1 MKEIIEKSS
10 LPMEMIFQIYIYLS
24 NNCNNSKNVVESII
38 EYFAK
43 NKNYLSPDNI
53 IYLLNNLQS
62 EKIIEE
68 IFNNI
73 DNYFIKENDLFN
85 IEKELVSFKLLKGI
99 QESQLKNIKKF
110 EKTKYFLNI
119 ENIKKYVKNCLIKG
133 NIKYNI
139 IFPIWSNTKNK
150 KIFKERI
157 NILFMNEQELE
168 WENEFQNFIK
178 PIRVML
184 GAIKNLLLVL
194 NAFYTVSQ
202 RENIKKY
209 DNLERDIK
217 NGFLCDFPQITENES
232 IENINNIIPN
242 FDKKKKLKDSFFF
255 VRLFHSLK
263 EDSTNI
269 KTSEEKIFI
278 ETEKE
283 FEKLLI
289 LFKENEWVSKID
301 VNIINECYNVIK
313 EISMDEIKIEL
324 NFIKKYF
331 YLNDVKDEHIQKIQ
345 NELFILSKRE
355 EIFLDVNSCLY
366 FINELKSVKTEFSEK
381 LESIK
386 NNIKGN
392 ILIEEINEYCEFLE
406 NNNIKIFNLNDGEKN
421 FLDILKMLYN
431 NKGSI
436 DLILTIK
443 EEQCRYLQEIA
454 FDADNCFITSV
465 EIQAM
470 SQSSDFIRKLNII
483 GNGTTDLELIS
494 IFKKAIIEN
503 KNIIPYFA
511 IYTKNY
517 SQIKDLFMQKLYKT
531 QTTRKIIKNICQK
544 SHFTLCICNEKEEY
558 FSFSGEYFEEEENNN
573 DNQLEVK
580 NNIIKLEDLIEF
592 RGRAMLAKKL
602 GEDKMKEEKEIF
614 ELNQFFSERVNE
626 ISKINLILQ
635 KIAKRGYSEN
645 IMIEI
650 IITDLKTVYSF
661 ERKIQFKDYQ
671 DCIQFLN
678 EILKKTTETQLHF
691 YKQNEFIRYI
701 YGRQF
706 NLLYSYLKRK
716 GQKSIEP
723 FLKYLSNDKIYYNLN
738 ENNYI
743 YINSL
748 DENDKYKCLLEN
760 CSLFISSLLQEKN
773 ISLEMILEQ
782 NQILPEY
789 RNEFRG
795 LYTYLKEDDKIG
807 EVQKGIEEQILN
819 WYHFLTGN
827 SPMAQSLL
835 LCNEETTLEEITSFL
850 YRAFLCQYQVFFVVA
865 KIELLTPENRQQLT
879 DLINSLYIGHE
890 KEMKSCLAFAYSD
903 KTSTIVEYF

>member
-1 MKEIIEKSS
+1 MRK
-10 LPMEMIFQIYIYLS
+10 
-24 NNCNNSKNVVESII
+24 
-38 EYFAK
+38 
-43 NKNYLSPDNI
+43 
-53 IYLLNNLQS
+53 
-62 EKIIEE
+62 
-68 IFNNI
+68 
-73 DNYFIKENDLFN
+73 
-85 IEKELVSFKLLKGI
+85 
-99 QESQLKNIKKF
+99 KNI
-110 EKTKYFLNI
+110 FL
-119 ENIKKYVKNCLIKG
+119 
-133 NIKYNI
+133 
-139 IFPIWSNTKNK
+139 
-150 KIFKERI
+150 
-157 NILFMNEQELE
+157 
-168 WENEFQNFIK
+168 
-178 PIRVML
+178 
-184 GAIKNLLLVL
+184 
-194 NAFYTVSQ
+194 
-202 RENIKKY
+202 
-209 DNLERDIK
+209 
-217 NGFLCDFPQITENES
+217 FLC
-232 IENINNIIPN
+232 
-242 FDKKKKLKDSFFF
+242 
-255 VRLFHSLK
+255 
-263 EDSTNI
+263 
-269 KTSEEKIFI
+269 
-278 ETEKE
+278 
-283 FEKLLI
+283 
-289 LFKENEWVSKID
+289 
-301 VNIINECYNVIK
+301 
-313 EISMDEIKIEL
+313 
-324 NFIKKYF
+324 
-331 YLNDVKDEHIQKIQ
+331 
-345 NELFILSKRE
+345 
-355 EIFLDVNSCLY
+355 
-366 FINELKSVKTEFSEK
+366 
-381 LESIK
+381 
-386 NNIKGN
+386 
-392 ILIEEINEYCEFLE
+392 
-406 NNNIKIFNLNDGEKN
+406 
-421 FLDILKMLYN
+421 
-431 NKGSI
+431 
-436 DLILTIK
+436 
-443 EEQCRYLQEIA
+443 
-454 FDADNCFITSV
+454 
-465 EIQAM
+465 
-470 SQSSDFIRKLNII
+470 
-483 GNGTTDLELIS
+483 
-494 IFKKAIIEN
+494 
-503 KNIIPYFA
+503 
-511 IYTKNY
+511 
-517 SQIKDLFMQKLYKT
+517 
-531 QTTRKIIKNICQK
+531 
-544 SHFTLCICNEKEEY
+544 
-558 FSFSGEYFEEEENNN
+558 EYFEEEENNN

-580 NNIIKLEDLIEF
+580 NNIIKFEDLIEF

-903 KTSTIVEYF
+903 KTSTIVEYLETIKDHKILRHKKKRNNEEILYDEKVEIIYSDKSGVGKSTFIKRKIEENNKEYIHFPFGGVFNRKQVIDRLKKININNEYVLNVSNYMKILNNIERFFMI